1 MTSRSQV
8 HYFDLIYWLRTS
20 PTQGL
25 INSEISNHHI
35 RVLNYQG
42 LKIRDHIWETLKI
55 PRKSIKGFNHLQIIP
70 MTTSNGN
77 CVSIQDQQSTFVP
90 QRFTST
96 SSKALNRP
104 N

>member
-1 MTSRSQV
+1 MTWDIISKPQV
-8 HYFDLIYWLRTS
+8 HHFDLIHWLKTS

-25 INSEISNHHI
+25 INSEISNHQI

-70 MTTSNGN
+70 MTTSNGDFI
-77 CVSIQDQQSTFVP
+77 SIQDPQS
-90 QRFTST
+90 SIL
-96 SSKALNRP
+96 SSRQLGFLT
-104 N
+104 